1 MQEVTVF
8 VCPKCQQRCIRMPNT
23 GDYEHI
29 CQGQE
34 VLKNESVIVYGAWA
48 DYTGSDTNVQNALMQ
63 GKENNLF
70 GTRADLEGQKFQ
82 SRDSRGYPKDRFRT
96 RQHIESIPVDQ
107 LKTPG
112 INDSPSDSYKD

>member
-1 MQEVTVF
+1 
-8 VCPKCQQRCIRMPNT
+8 MPNT

-112 INDSPSDSYKD
+112 INDSPPDSYKD